1 MTSRSDLPRV
11 FAALQV
17 LGTEA
22 ESPTGDGRSKI
33 TLAWD
38 TTYGW
43 ESGPQPAPA
52 RGERGGG
59 GGEAGAEDRRDELR
73 QRRKAAEKHVELRS
87 VIDRLDED
95 TQALFR
101 LMDMAVP
108 PNPSDVKN
116 RRTGEFEPWTEA
128 EIVLAGWCA
137 NCWLACQAWS
147 PIPTDRK
154 GYKKWKD
161 RCGWCGPFRAAHG
174 IDAPKELVTRHNE
187 GHSLSAAEVEAAV
200 KKAKAAAQPKGKK
213 RKGKKGKQVAA

>member
-22 ESPTGDGRSKI
+22 ETPTEDGRSKI
-33 TLAWD
+33 ALAWD
-38 TTYGW
+38 TTHGW
-43 ESGPQPAPA
+43 QQGPQQAPQ

-59 GGEAGAEDRRDELR
+59 GGEAGAEDAKDELR
-73 QRRKAAEKHVELRS
+73 QRRRAAEKHREL
-87 VIDRLDED
+87 VDTIARLDQD
-95 TQALFR
+95 TQTLFR
-101 LMDMAVP
+101 LIDMAVP

-116 RRTGEFEPWTEA
+116 RRTEDFEPWTEA

-147 PIPTDRK
+147 PIPVDRK
-154 GYKKWKD
+154 GFKKWKD

-174 IDAPKELVTRHNE
+174 IDAPKDLVVKHNE
-187 GHSLSAAEVEAAV
+187 GHSLSAGEVEAAV
-200 KKAKAAAQPKGKK
+200 AKAKQAAQPKGKK
-213 RKGKKGKQVAA
+213 RKGKKAKAA